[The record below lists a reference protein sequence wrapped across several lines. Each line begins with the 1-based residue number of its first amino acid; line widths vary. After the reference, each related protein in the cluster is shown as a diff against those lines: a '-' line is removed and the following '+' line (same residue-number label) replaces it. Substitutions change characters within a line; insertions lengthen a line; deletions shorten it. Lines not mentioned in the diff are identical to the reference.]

1 MKPIVFLDFDG
12 VIMTQATYSRPWT
25 EPGPVPSHAY
35 RLMDPALVANVDAL
49 CEAIG
54 AEVVLSTAW
63 RPYDGNRGE
72 IRRALRARGLRAKVV
87 GQTPRLY
94 LAPMRMG
101 SRELPRGWEIR
112 CWLDEHRPGW
122 TPEDVWILDDDPE
135 VVLTEPVEEDG
146 VTCYAES
153 AWARARWVQSDF
165 VDGFDA
171 ERLAVALALPRRA
184 P

>member
-25 EPGPVPSHAY
+25 EPGPVPSLAY
-35 RLMDPALVANVDAL
+35 RHMDPALVANVDAL

-87 GQTPRLY
+87 TTRRGTGRGGKGGYRYRSVVRL
-94 LAPMRMG
+94 
-101 SRELPRGWEIR
+101 
-112 CWLDEHRPGW
+112 
-122 TPEDVWILDDDPE
+122 T
-135 VVLTEPVEEDG
+135 
-146 VTCYAES
+146 
-153 AWARARWVQSDF
+153 
-165 VDGFDA
+165 
-171 ERLAVALALPRRA
+171 
-184 P
+184 